1 MLEVQAIIL
10 HPYSLA
16 CLLFI
21 FVTKWFF
28 FNSARNKN
36 LPPSPLKIPVVGNL
50 LQLGL
55 YPHRFLHSLA
65 KRHGP
70 LMLLHLGSAPTLV
83 VSSAD
88 GAREIMRTHDVIFSN
103 RPDSSI
109 ARRLLYDYKD
119 LSLAPYGEY
128 WRQMRSICVVQ
139 LLSSKRVKLFQSIR
153 EEETALLVQNV
164 ELFSSRS
171 LQVDLSE
178 LFSELTNDVV
188 CRISFGKKYREGDGG
203 RKFKKLLEEFGA
215 VLGVFNV
222 GDFIPWLG
230 WINYLTGLN
239 ARVEWVFKEFDRFL
253 DEVIEEFQAKRVV
266 LNEDKMNFVDVLLE
280 IQKISTDGVSI
291 GRDSIKAIIL
301 DMFSA
306 GTDTIHTALE
316 WTMTELLK
324 HPEVMKKAQDEIR
337 RIVGSKNTVTRD
349 DVEKTLYLKAV
360 IKESLRLH
368 PPIPMLVP
376 RESTED
382 VKVQGYDILAKT
394 RVIINFWAIGR
405 DPSSWEKPEEFRPER
420 FLESAIDFKGN
431 DFQFIPFGAGRRGC
445 PGAAF
450 ASSLIEITLA
460 SLLHKFNWALPG
472 GAKPEDLDV
481 TEAPGLAIH
490 RKFPLVVIATPHSF

>member
-1 MLEVQAIIL
+1 MLEVQEIIL

-21 FVTKWFF
+21 FVAKWFF

-55 YPHRFLHSLA
+55 YPHRSLQSLA
-65 KRHGP
+65 KRHGS

-88 GAREIMRTHDVIFSN
+88 GAREILRTHDVIFSN

-119 LSLAPYGEY
+119 LYLAPYGEY
-128 WRQMRSICVVQ
+128 WRQMRSICVAQ

-153 EEETALLVQNV
+153 EEETALLLQNV

-239 ARVEWVFKEFDRFL
+239 ARVEWVFTELDRFL
-253 DEVIEEFQAKRVV
+253 DEVIEEFQAKRVAV
-266 LNEDKMNFVDVLLE
+266 NEDKMNFVDVLLE
-280 IQKISTDGVSI
+280 IQKNSTDGASI

-301 DMFSA
+301 
-306 GTDTIHTALE
+306 E
-316 WTMTELLK
+316 VLK
-324 HPEVMKKAQDEIR
+324 HPEAMKKAQDEIR
-337 RIVGSKNTVTRD
+337 RIAGSKNGVTQD
-349 DVEKTLYLKAV
+349 DVEKTPYLKAA

-368 PPIPMLVP
+368 PPIPMLIP

-394 RVIINFWAIGR
+394 RVIINAWAIGR

-445 PGAAF
+445 PGTAF

-472 GAKPEDLDV
+472 GAKPEDLDIA
-481 TEAPGLAIH
+481 EAPGLAIH

>member
-1 MLEVQAIIL
+1 MIPSFAEKIDSKRTKLLESGYCESHSFVVHQSLGIRGYDMISSVCPEYSSKFVKMLEVHAIIL

-55 YPHRFLHSLA
+55 YPHRSLQSLA

-70 LMLLHLGSAPTLV
+70 LMLLHLGNAPTLV

-88 GAREIMRTHDVIFSN
+88 GAREILRTHDVIFSN

-119 LSLAPYGEY
+119 VSLAPYGEY

-178 LFSELTNDVV
+178 LFSELTNDVA
-188 CRISFGKKYREGDGG
+188 CRVSFGKKYREGDSG
-203 RKFKKLLEEFGA
+203 RKFKKLLEEFGV

-222 GDFIPWLG
+222 RDFIPWLG

-253 DEVIEEFQAKRVV
+253 DEVIEEFKANRVGV
-266 LNEDKMNFVDVLLE
+266 KEDKMNFVDVLLE
-280 IQKISTDGVSI
+280 IQKNSTDGASI

-301 DMFSA
+301 VRKL
-306 GTDTIHTALE
+306 T
-316 WTMTELLK
+316 
-324 HPEVMKKAQDEIR
+324 
-337 RIVGSKNTVTRD
+337 
-349 DVEKTLYLKAV
+349 
-360 IKESLRLH
+360 
-368 PPIPMLVP
+368 
-376 RESTED
+376 
-382 VKVQGYDILAKT
+382 
-394 RVIINFWAIGR
+394 
-405 DPSSWEKPEEFRPER
+405 
-420 FLESAIDFKGN
+420 
-431 DFQFIPFGAGRRGC
+431 
-445 PGAAF
+445 
-450 ASSLIEITLA
+450 SLI
-460 SLLHKFNWALPG
+460 
-472 GAKPEDLDV
+472 
-481 TEAPGLAIH
+481 
-490 RKFPLVVIATPHSF
+490 

>member
-1 MLEVQAIIL
+1 MISSVYPEFVKMLEVHSIIL

-36 LPPSPLKIPVVGNL
+36 SPPSPLKIPVVGNL
-50 LQLGL
+50 LQLGS
-55 YPHRFLHSLA
+55 YPHRSLQSLA
-65 KRHGP
+65 KRHGQ
-70 LMLLHLGSAPTLV
+70 LMLLHLGNAPTLV

-88 GAREIMRTHDVIFSN
+88 GARENLRAHDVIFSN

-188 CRISFGKKYREGDGG
+188 CRVSFGKKYREGDSG

-222 GDFIPWLG
+222 RDFIPWLG
-230 WINYLTGLN
+230 WINHLTGLN

-253 DEVIEEFQAKRVV
+253 DEVIEESKANRV
-266 LNEDKMNFVDVLLE
+266 
-280 IQKISTDGVSI
+280 GVNCKQVSN
-291 GRDSIKAIIL
+291 SE
-301 DMFSA
+301 
-306 GTDTIHTALE
+306 T
-316 WTMTELLK
+316 
-324 HPEVMKKAQDEIR
+324 
-337 RIVGSKNTVTRD
+337 NT
-349 DVEKTLYLKAV
+349 
-360 IKESLRLH
+360 
-368 PPIPMLVP
+368 
-376 RESTED
+376 
-382 VKVQGYDILAKT
+382 
-394 RVIINFWAIGR
+394 N
-405 DPSSWEKPEEFRPER
+405 
-420 FLESAIDFKGN
+420 
-431 DFQFIPFGAGRRGC
+431 
-445 PGAAF
+445 
-450 ASSLIEITLA
+450 
-460 SLLHKFNWALPG
+460 
-472 GAKPEDLDV
+472 
-481 TEAPGLAIH
+481 
-490 RKFPLVVIATPHSF
+490 